1 LALVTAAALV
11 LIAVVAIFML
21 STPEPAPRE
30 AVTTGP
36 EPEAAPET
44 VARRPEA
51 ITKGAPKEFKGKAAP
66 ATAEG
71 LEKVAQEQVAQTKT
85 REEYEKKE
93 NLEELNKAL
102 RNGAEK
108 AGELAALPKPARVE
122 AEKEFGFTQRAKQE
136 AEEPLKLDK
145 ANLRRRLQDFAKNL
159 GKREEEL
166 EPSAAERLAKLP
178 KKAPSTGQAGGAL
191 APDKLAQTPG
201 APDSK
206 MHRGQAGEAVPLVKD
221 EKPEADA
228 GEALTRIEEIELIT
242 PNIALTAGAVRELLA
257 QYEARTAP
265 DDADTSKEQEG
276 APGKAEEP
284 DAESV
289 ILVVQIDSRH
299 LRELLDRLDTLEA
312 PEQLESGR
320 AEVAKD
326 EERARRTWGG
336 ASGKGAPAAGKPAGP
351 SAAPVPPP
359 AEEFSEKEDGTGQE
373 KQALKKAEDSQ
384 KKASKKLTQPEEAA
398 PAPRP
403 GKLGYEKEKKT
414 DREELEEAKKKAR
427 KAPVAKV
434 PAEAPSDPAQ
444 RRDKKKAPAQFVTLR
459 IRIVRSELPAAKLPE
474 LKEKAAKPEP
484 TPGK

>member
-312 PEQLESGR
+312 PEQLES
-320 AEVAKD
+320 
-326 EERARRTWGG
+326 
-336 ASGKGAPAAGKPAGP
+336 
-351 SAAPVPPP
+351 
-359 AEEFSEKEDGTGQE
+359 FSEKEDGTGQE

-384 KKASKKLTQPEEAA
+384 KKAPKKLTQPEEAA